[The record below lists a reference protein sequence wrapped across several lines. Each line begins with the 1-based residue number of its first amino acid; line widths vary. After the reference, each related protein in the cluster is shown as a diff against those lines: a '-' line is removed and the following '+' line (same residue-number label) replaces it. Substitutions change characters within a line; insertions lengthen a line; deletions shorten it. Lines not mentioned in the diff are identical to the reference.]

1 MAPDLPDD
9 VRRHR
14 DWVLSFI
21 PLSEPLALVDLG
33 CGDGADLLT
42 LAARCMHPETRL
54 VGLDASENS
63 VQRAKA
69 RAGGDPRVEIRH
81 HRLGGPLP
89 FDDATYDVVYSSN
102 LLECLGDRT
111 AFVREVARI
120 LRPGKTV
127 VVAHWDWDS
136 QLFDG
141 TDKALVRRLV
151 HAFADWQ
158 QDWMDNADGW
168 MGRRLW
174 GLFNATGLFDG
185 EVHARVLTNTSYA
198 PLSYGHARAQ
208 DFRGLVER
216 GMVAPEDYER
226 FIGDQEMLDAQ
237 GAYFYSI
244 TGYVYV
250 GRRAT

>member
-1 MAPDLPDD
+1 
-9 VRRHR
+9 
-14 DWVLSFI
+14 
-21 PLSEPLALVDLG
+21 
-33 CGDGADLLT
+33 
-42 LAARCMHPETRL
+42 
-54 VGLDASENS
+54 
-63 VQRAKA
+63 
-69 RAGGDPRVEIRH
+69 
-81 HRLGGPLP
+81 LGGPLP

-102 LLECLGDRT
+102 LLECLGNRT

-174 GLFNATGLFDG
+174 GLFNGTGLFDG
-185 EVHARVLTNTSYA
+185 EVHARVLINTSYA
-198 PLSYGHARAQ
+198 PLSYGRARAQ

-237 GAYFYSI
+237 GAYFYSV